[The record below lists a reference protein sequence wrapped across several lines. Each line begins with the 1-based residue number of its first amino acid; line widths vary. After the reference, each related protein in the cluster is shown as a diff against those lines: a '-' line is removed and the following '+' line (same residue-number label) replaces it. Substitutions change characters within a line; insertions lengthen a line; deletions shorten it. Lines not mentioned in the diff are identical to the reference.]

1 MNATCLSKIDL
12 DKQRDVITSCD
23 YATCPTIKSENAIN
37 TMIVVK
43 SDEKFQPIEA
53 RTNNSDDYC
62 CESLENRTLGALPQ

>member
-1 MNATCLSKIDL
+1 MDATCLSKIDL

-43 SDEKFQPIEA
+43 PDEEFQPIEA
-53 RTNNSDDYC
+53 RTNNSYDYC
-62 CESLENRTLGALPQ
+62 YESLENRTVGALPQ